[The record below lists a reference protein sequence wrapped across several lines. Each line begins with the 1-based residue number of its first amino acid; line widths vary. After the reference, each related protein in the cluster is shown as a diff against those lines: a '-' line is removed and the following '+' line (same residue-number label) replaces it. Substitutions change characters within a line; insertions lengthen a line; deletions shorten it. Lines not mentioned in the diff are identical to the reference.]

1 MMKNGIYLTLIL
13 FFGVMGYF
21 VVNDLMQESSFMLA
35 SMIFLVVSVVIAIL
49 TTHYKKRVKL
59 QPAQKVINVIY
70 ISLFALY
77 GIVAGFSLF
86 YAPSIELSAVRFEG
100 GIFLVASLIL
110 LYGVYMFMKKRVL
123 RDV

>member
-1 MMKNGIYLTLIL
+1 MMKNGIYLSLIL

-21 VVNDLMQESSFMLA
+21 VVNDLMQESSYMLA
-35 SMIFLVVSVVIAIL
+35 SMIFLLVSVAIAML

-59 QPAQKVINVIY
+59 QVAQKVINVIY

-77 GIVAGFSLF
+77 GIVAGISLV
-86 YAPSIELSAVRFEG
+86 YAPTVELSSVKLEG
-100 GIFLVASLIL
+100 GIFLVASFVL
-110 LYGVYMFMKKRVL
+110 LYGVYMFMKSKVL